1 MILALR
7 DDFGIVFRSFW
18 CRFVLILES
27 FSGRFGA
34 FLTLLWHFFLGL
46 LTPKT
51 DHLGAVWVKKKCIE
65 TVKPYFEER
74 VWSYRSVK
82 EPGQTDTDSSR
93 YDPFLVPKRPF
104 YIGIENSFRSYLL

>member
-1 MILALR
+1 MSFCPH
-7 DDFGIVFRSFW
+7 FGIIFGPFW
-18 CRFVLILES
+18 CVFDPFV
-27 FSGRFGA
+27 A
-34 FLTLLWHFFLGL
+34 FFLG
-46 LTPKT
+46 PSYAKNGS
-51 DHLGAVWVKKKCIE
+51 LGGGLGKKKCIE

-93 YDPFLVPKRPF
+93 YDPFLVPERPF